1 MTTPIFDSIINGA
14 LSPLRAE
21 SASVPFAEIAN
32 ALRNLP
38 SDLASLERLLVQQLG
53 QYIQFNFAAEKAT
66 RLGISDEE
74 YHPLPSYRYPIKIDA
89 FPEIS
94 ETPKHRFYARIIAAE
109 ATRVKL
115 ALAEYSATAEA
126 DIDTRGE
133 VRRTLDDLY
142 HLSLQLKKVLHGEV
156 IKYSLKQQMLTLYY
170 EIAATFIY
178 LLPEDKVATF
188 DDYYYQIFGKYPD
201 DEVKAA
207 FESARLT
214 AKAQLSIFA
223 NDIEAQK
230 ALLPQIVD
238 IEPLQPITFWM
249 KNSLFAG
256 AFGISDQM
264 ALDTERGTRTLIR
277 VFKDTKTAEYAGIE
291 TKPERIQKIET
302 DLEMLS
308 SITDGADTSAA
319 ASCLPWLKEQLKSA
333 DAMPGPST
341 SNVSVKQ
348 PAVPHIEKEELAPEV
363 QLIVDRATEFKEVVA
378 PFQFTSIAKVA
389 ALPEDKR
396 ELLIQKIAGEKV
408 PYGVAMLLF
417 LEYDEHLKKTYG
429 YNKTKIA
436 QHFAKCLK
444 SNERTI
450 RGNISVVKNTATTEN
465 SGNYTA
471 GIHEDAVKQY
481 YNGLLKKH

>member
-21 SASVPFAEIAN
+21 SASVTFAEIAN

-38 SDLASLERLLVQQLG
+38 ADLAGLERLLEQQLG

-66 RLGISDEE
+66 RLGISEEE

-89 FPEIS
+89 FPDIS
-94 ETPKHRFYARIIAAE
+94 ETPEHRFYARIIAAE
-109 ATRVKL
+109 AARVKL
-115 ALAEYSATAEA
+115 ALAEFSATAEA

-142 HLSLQLKKVLHGEV
+142 HLSLQLKSVLHGQK

-170 EIAATFIY
+170 EIAATYIY
-178 LLPEDKVATF
+178 LLPEDKVAPF

-207 FESARLT
+207 FDSARLT
-214 AKAQLSIFA
+214 AKAQLCILA

-230 ALLPQIVD
+230 TILPQISSTD
-238 IEPLQPITFWM
+238 ALQSLAFWL

-256 AFGISDQM
+256 AFGISEQM
-264 ALDTERGTRTLIR
+264 ALDTERGARTLVR
-277 VFKDTKTAEYAGIE
+277 VFQDAKSAEYAGIE
-291 TKPERIQKIET
+291 SKPERIQMIES
-302 DLEMLS
+302 DLEALS
-308 SITDGADTSAA
+308 SITDGSDNSAA
-319 ASCLPWLKEQLKSA
+319 SSCLPWLKDQLNRA

-341 SNVSVKQ
+341 SNGTVSATQ
-348 PAVPHIEKEELAPEV
+348 APHLGAEDIPEEV
-363 QLIVDRATEFKEVVA
+363 QVIASRATEFKEVVA

-389 ALPEDKR
+389 ALEKEQQ

-481 YNGLLKKH
+481 YNSLPKKH

>member
-32 ALRNLP
+32 SLRNLP
-38 SDLASLERLLVQQLG
+38 SDLAGLERLLEQQLG
-53 QYIQFNFAAEKAT
+53 QYIQFNFANDRAT
-66 RLGISDEE
+66 HLGISEEE
-74 YHPLPSYRYPIKIDA
+74 YHPLPSYRFPIAINA
-89 FPEIS
+89 FPAIS
-94 ETPKHRFYARIIAAE
+94 ETPEHRFYARIISAE
-109 ATRVKL
+109 CSRVKL
-115 ALAEYSATAEA
+115 ALADYSATAKA

-133 VRRTLDDLY
+133 VRRTLEELY
-142 HLSLQLKKVLHGEV
+142 HLSLQLKNVLHGQV

-170 EIAATFIY
+170 ETASIYAY
-178 LLPEDKVATF
+178 LLPEDKVMPL

-207 FESARLT
+207 FESARML
-214 AKAQLSIFA
+214 AKAQLSIYA

-230 ALLPQIVD
+230 AILPQIVD
-238 IEPLQPITFWM
+238 IEPLQPMTFWL

-256 AFGISDQM
+256 AFGISGQM
-264 ALDTERGTRTLIR
+264 ALDTERGARTLIR
-277 VFKDTKTAEYAGIE
+277 VFQDTKTAEYAGIE
-291 TKPERIQKIET
+291 AKPERIQRIET
-302 DLEMLS
+302 DLETLS

-319 ASCLPWLKEQLKSA
+319 ASCLPWLKEQLKNA

-341 SNVSVKQ
+341 SNVDVKQ
-348 PAVPHIEKEELAPEV
+348 HTVPHIEKEELAPEV
-363 QLIVDRATEFKEVVA
+363 QLIVDRATEFKEVVK

-389 ALPEDKR
+389 ALEKEQQER
-396 ELLIQKIAGEKV
+396 LIQKIAGEKV

-444 SNERTI
+444 SNERSV

-465 SGNYTA
+465 SANYTA

-481 YNGLLKKH
+481 YNSLLKKH

>member
-1 MTTPIFDSIINGA
+1 MTIPIFDSIINGA

-178 LLPEDKVATF
+178 LLPEDKVAT
-188 DDYYYQIFGKYPD
+188 
-201 DEVKAA
+201 
-207 FESARLT
+207 RLT

-264 ALDTERGTRTLIR
+264 ALETERSTRTLIR

-319 ASCLPWLKEQLKSA
+319 ASCLPWLKEQMKSA

-348 PAVPHIEKEELAPEV
+348 PAVPHIEKEELAPVV

-417 LEYDEHLKKTYG
+417 LEYDEHLKKTYS

-450 RGNISVVKNTATTEN
+450 RGNISVVNNTAPTEN
-465 SGNYTA
+465 TGNYTA
-471 GIHEDAVKQY
+471 GIHEHAVKLY
-481 YNGLLKKH
+481 YDGLLKKH

>member
-38 SDLASLERLLVQQLG
+38 SDLASLERLLEQQLG

-74 YHPLPSYRYPIKIDA
+74 YHPLPSYRYPIKTDA

-178 LLPEDKVATF
+178 LLPEENVESIDYQYINLCAVQIGYVKRISIECKPLETNDLCRKVHCSNIV
-188 DDYYYQIFGKYPD
+188 IFRY
-201 DEVKAA
+201 
-207 FESARLT
+207 
-214 AKAQLSIFA
+214 IFA
-223 NDIEAQK
+223 H
-230 ALLPQIVD
+230 
-238 IEPLQPITFWM
+238 F
-249 KNSLFAG
+249 
-256 AFGISDQM
+256 
-264 ALDTERGTRTLIR
+264 
-277 VFKDTKTAEYAGIE
+277 
-291 TKPERIQKIET
+291 
-302 DLEMLS
+302 
-308 SITDGADTSAA
+308 
-319 ASCLPWLKEQLKSA
+319 
-333 DAMPGPST
+333 
-341 SNVSVKQ
+341 SNYF
-348 PAVPHIEKEELAPEV
+348 
-363 QLIVDRATEFKEVVA
+363 R
-378 PFQFTSIAKVA
+378 
-389 ALPEDKR
+389 
-396 ELLIQKIAGEKV
+396 
-408 PYGVAMLLF
+408 
-417 LEYDEHLKKTYG
+417 
-429 YNKTKIA
+429 
-436 QHFAKCLK
+436 
-444 SNERTI
+444 
-450 RGNISVVKNTATTEN
+450 
-465 SGNYTA
+465 
-471 GIHEDAVKQY
+471 
-481 YNGLLKKH
+481 